1 MDNKKMDGISLP
13 GIELNYPK
21 TWPGAFM
28 AFALCCT
35 VSFVAYLFFVKAD
48 PDVQKAIV
56 NMGPAQPEGQYEE
69 ALKLEELVKQKNAV
83 ISQLTDD
90 LKSIQKTA
98 NDPKLKS
105 EDLANI
111 QPSITNS
118 IKAAEKGMQATT
130 SEISDEDI
138 IKSLAKSDLHVEIIR
153 YFVNKKHW
161 FTGNLYW
168 VTFQLLIDDN
178 RNSAIGK
185 YSRDEIS
192 IAINQLIDVRVLYI
206 QSYSAPPKYGLNNG
220 PLLTSFMQYAA
231 I

>member
-1 MDNKKMDGISLP
+1 MDDKKMDGISLP

-35 VSFVAYLFFVKAD
+35 VAFVAYLFFVKAD
-48 PDVQKAIV
+48 PDLQKAIV
-56 NMGPAQPEGQYEE
+56 NMGPTQPSGQFEE

-83 ISQLTDD
+83 ISQLSEE
-90 LKSIQKTA
+90 LKSIQIA
-98 NDPKLKS
+98 ASDPATES
-105 EDLANI
+105 ENIANI
-111 QPSITNS
+111 QPIITSS
-118 IKAAEKGMQATT
+118 IKVAEKGIKVTT
-130 SEISDEDI
+130 TEITNEDI

-161 FTGNLYW
+161 LTGNHYW

-178 RNSAIGK
+178 KNSPVGK

-192 IAINQLIDVRVLYI
+192 VALNQLIDVRVLYI
-206 QSYSAPPKYGLNNG
+206 QSYSTPPKYGLNNG
-220 PLLTSFMQYAA
+220 PLLTDFMKYAA